1 MVARTHVFQP
11 HFDHPMILFVR
22 VDVIELGQNLL
33 KQLGHFIGSIVAVV
47 LLVPV
52 DVVKPVLEWVW
63 TLVQVNSIL
72 PGSEMKMFRKSDI
85 ANLNRVTAGK
95 RTSFAR

>member
-1 MVARTHVFQP
+1 
-11 HFDHPMILFVR
+11 MILFVR

-33 KQLGHFIGSIVAVV
+33 KQFGHFIGCIVAVV

-72 PGSEMKMFRKSDI
+72 PGAEMKMFRKSYK